1 MVQDGKNITEIESLL
16 LLAIAFFFAYN
27 VIFIVGVG
35 YLRCLLFFFLVH
47 GKYMWQGKRMKKKLL
62 RIVTLEMTSWQN

>member
-35 YLRCLLFFFLVH
+35 YLRCLLFFFSCSRLVFVT
-47 GKYMWQGKRMKKKLL
+47 RENNMKKKRKLT
-62 RIVTLEMTSWQN
+62 I